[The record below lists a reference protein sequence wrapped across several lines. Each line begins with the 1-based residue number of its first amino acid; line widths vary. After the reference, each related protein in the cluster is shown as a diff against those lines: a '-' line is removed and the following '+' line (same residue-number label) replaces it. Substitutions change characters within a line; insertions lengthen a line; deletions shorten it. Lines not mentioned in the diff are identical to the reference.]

1 MRNSNIRDVSPI
13 ISGLRKDKMR
23 QNNKIILKRIYQKN
37 ETHDPFIIF
46 TPQTSRES
54 FKHRNPDLI
63 YSGSPGLSAPE
74 ALNAIKKPPRNAVQ
88 KLFFEPVKDRWGIRE
103 LL

>member
-1 MRNSNIRDVSPI
+1 MY
-13 ISGLRKDKMR
+13 IS
-23 QNNKIILKRIYQKN
+23 KN
-37 ETHDPFIIF
+37 ETHGPFIIS
-46 TPQTSRES
+46 TPQTSPEL
-54 FKHRNPDLI
+54 FKQRKPDLI

-74 ALNAIKKPPRNAVQ
+74 ALNSITKPPRNAVQ